1 MIETNWMDSTLIDV
15 AEKGDIE
22 LTNNMQSITT
32 QAELK
37 EKLAQIISY
46 LLDHDFEKLLWIL
59 YRIDVD
65 EEKAKHL
72 LSQHLPDQAPEI
84 LADLIIQRQIKKDE
98 LKKQFN
104 SASVNPEDE
113 DLIL

>member
-1 MIETNWMDSTLIDV
+1 MIETNWMDSTLIDI
-15 AEKGDIE
+15 AAKGDIE
-22 LTNNMQSITT
+22 LNKNTQSIST

-37 EKLAQIISY
+37 EKLAEIISY

-65 EEKAKHL
+65 EEKAKQL

-104 SASVNPEDE
+104 SASVNQEDE